1 MRRWQSGFAVVSD
14 RKPKPPLI
22 GGRNAALLLALAPLA
37 TGVYQEGQQ
46 QRQRYT
52 EREQARKE
60 AEDRRLASEADVDT
74 KTADA
79 LQQVLLRDGDRFCS
93 RIDLAA
99 SLLKT
104 QTVSKRTRTVLIAAL
119 QLADPVSKQPMV
131 CECIREGSEQ
141 WLDDFIAKLP
151 DDKRDSLSELNKLA
165 RGAESRCDVEAGAA
179 SGSAVGAL
187 EQRIAS
193 LTSERDALRQQLM
206 LHPSPATSPSPV
218 LAAPPSPPP
227 PPACVIASPGDR
239 PRIRVFIQVPDPSAL
254 AAATPL
260 RDALNAQG
268 QFKSPQIENVG
279 ESRSPAQ
286 LQVRYTYPADESA
299 AQIVVDALKDQPG
312 CGGGGLEIKRVYM
325 SRFQGR
331 TDKGVIEV
339 WWPRSAIADHQ
350 EPPA

>member
-1 MRRWQSGFAVVSD
+1 MSD
-14 RKPKPPLI
+14 RPSKSSSI

-46 QRQRYT
+46 QRQRYA
-52 EREQARKE
+52 EREQTRKQ
-60 AEDRRLASEADVDT
+60 AEEQRLASEAEVDT

-79 LQQVLLRDGDRFCS
+79 LQQVLLQAGDRFCS
-93 RIDLAA
+93 RIELAA

-119 QLADPVSKQPMV
+119 QLPDPVSRQPMV
-131 CECIREGSEQ
+131 CECIRGEASEQ
-141 WLDDFIAKLP
+141 WLAEFIAKLP
-151 DDKRDSLSELNKLA
+151 DDKGDSLSELNKLA
-165 RGAESRCDVEAGAA
+165 RGAESRCEVEAKA
-179 SGSAVGAL
+179 STESNVDAL
-187 EQRIAS
+187 QQQIAS
-193 LTSERDALRQQLM
+193 LTSERDALRQQVQQ
-206 LHPSPATSPSPV
+206 HPLPATSPTPPPV
-218 LAAPPSPPP
+218 LAAPPPAVGASPPE
-227 PPACVIASPGDR
+227 PACVIASPGDR
-239 PRIRVFIQVPDPSAL
+239 PRIRVFIQVPNSSAL

-260 RDALNAQG
+260 REALNAQG

-312 CGGGGLEIKRVYM
+312 CGRGGLELKRVYM
-325 SRFQGR
+325 GRFQGR

-339 WWPRSAIADHQ
+339 WWPKPTVAKQ
-350 EPPA
+350 EPSA

>member
-1 MRRWQSGFAVVSD
+1 VSD
-14 RKPKPPLI
+14 RKPKSPLI
-22 GGRNAALLLALAPLA
+22 GGRTAALLLALAPLA

-46 QRQRYT
+46 QRQRYA
-52 EREQARKE
+52 ERELARKE

-119 QLADPVSKQPMV
+119 QLADPASKQPMV

-151 DDKRDSLSELNKLA
+151 DDRRDSLSELNKLA

-179 SGSAVGAL
+179 SGPAVDTL

-218 LAAPPSPPP
+218 LAPPPPSPPPPPPPPPPSP

-239 PRIRVFIQVPDPSAL
+239 PRIRVFIQVPNASAL

-260 RDALNAQG
+260 REALNAQG
-268 QFKSPQIENVG
+268 QFKSPQIETVG

-299 AQIVVDALKDQPG
+299 AQLVIDALKDQPG
-312 CGGGGLEIKRVYM
+312 CGGNGLEIKRVYM
-325 SRFQGR
+325 SRFQGT